1 MNTEGYIHPK
11 YAGLPDTATHSEV
24 MASKY
29 AAEVSKLDDDTDKE
43 FVLGSMAEWALHF
56 REEGLNVAE
65 KHLAVFGELSLAL
78 QNAGKGDLTGKV
90 AITIADAMKATLM
103 EGRAAAVSV
112 EKLELISDSFL
123 RGIEGLKRATESLIS
138 HVPKKQLKAS
148 RKTKPSPIV
157 IADGKLVEQEKKK
170 DPEQP
175 SCAEEEC
182 ATMELEEGSKDDPPK
197 GENELNTSKEPQP
210 VNDQSALDVLKAQ
223 VRNHY
228 SDTEFDSYGD
238 NKKLALIYYYIEH
251 MLGVSQ
257 SVVNQDPELRQ
268 MLFDIVDKRRVIR
281 LCNKAREGTI
291 TATDLTEA
299 TEEAQDAIDAC
310 SKIYGKYKGEVVYS
324 GETPVLVVISI
335 P

>member
-1 MNTEGYIHPK
+1 MNKEGYIHPK

-43 FVLGSMAEWALHF
+43 FVLGSMAEWAIHF
-56 REEGLNVAE
+56 REEGLNVAD

-78 QNAGKGDLTGKV
+78 HNAGKGDLTGKV
-90 AITIADAMKATLM
+90 AITIADAMKATLT

-112 EKLELISDSFL
+112 EKLELISDTFL

-157 IADGKLVEQEKKK
+157 IIDEKPAEQDKKK
-170 DPEQP
+170 DPTQSP
-175 SCAEEEC
+175 CADEEC
-182 ATMELEEGSKDDPPK
+182 ATMELEESNKDNLSEGK
-197 GENELNTSKEPQP
+197 NESTITKEPQ
-210 VNDQSALDVLKAQ
+210 SANEQPSMKVLRAQ

-257 SVVNQDPELRQ
+257 SVVNQDLELRQ

-310 SKIYGKYKGEVVYS
+310 SKIYGKYKGEVIYS
-324 GETPVLVVISI
+324 GETPVLVVISV